1 MQKRTLLLF
10 ALFVVTA
17 WFYASLANDST
28 EIVVDRHQKQ
38 VQMLQE
44 AEEVLSGRVQDD
56 AEQDQG

>member
-44 AEEVLSGRVQDD
+44 VEEVLSGRVQDD

>member
-1 MQKRTLLLF
+1 MQRRTLLLF

-17 WFYASLANDST
+17 WFYASVAHDST
-28 EIVVDRHQKQ
+28 EVVVNRHQKQ

-44 AEEVLSGRVQDD
+44 AEEVLSGTVQDD